1 MFVPQY
7 FWAQQAYSVKG
18 KIVSARTEMPLPEV
32 MVSVTGSS
40 LRVETDAE
48 GEFNLEVFDTEIV
61 IELKASDYLT
71 KRIPISFYA
80 NMIDLGLLLLEE
92 DIASEQT
99 DNLITL
105 TENEL
110 TDDGIASNPSGLLQA
125 TRDLFLSRA
134 AFDFGQA
141 FFRVRG
147 YDSQNGNIS
156 INGIK
161 MNKFYDGRPQWNNWG
176 GLNDVVRN
184 QQFTHSLAPSD
195 YTFGG
200 ILGNTNIDTRPSGL
214 RAGTRLTLP
223 LQIEPT
229 PVGSWLPIILD
240 CRRTKLLTPCQP
252 LKGGRE
258 KGISKVHYMMRTVH
272 IWGRNIR

>member
-1 MFVPQY
+1 MFAPQY

-80 NMIDLGLLLLEE
+80 NTIDLGLLLLEE

-161 MNKFYDGRPQWNNWG
+161 MNKFYDGRPPQWNNWG

-214 RAGTRLTLP
+214 R
-223 LQIEPT
+223 
-229 PVGSWLPIILD
+229 PVLA
-240 CRRTKLLTPCQP
+240 
-252 LKGGRE
+252 
-258 KGISKVHYMMRTVH
+258 
-272 IWGRNIR
+272 